1 MYTISL
7 SLSKKGGS
15 LLQIMTSSYSILFYV
30 PSNKRISNI
39 DAPSVLAGK
48 ALHIY
53 PVIRLSVPEVPVLGS
68 QGYLP
73 GIELVLPL
81 STPPMKGRYLSLPRS
96 RNSSSLYLF
105 LRILYIHKLL
115 RRESSVGPLGVGLA
129 AARRGSGTIRIAWKG
144 RYSAKRHQDWI
155 HFARSYPAHMPS
167 PPSPSYNLKQVRSR
181 DCFSVDWRRDG
192 K

>member
-1 MYTISL
+1 
-7 SLSKKGGS
+7 
-15 LLQIMTSSYSILFYV
+15 MTSSYSILFYV
-30 PSNKRISNI
+30 PSNKRRSNI
-39 DAPSVLAGK
+39 DAPSVLVGK

-105 LRILYIHKLL
+105 LRILYIHKSL
-115 RRESSVGPLGVGLA
+115 RRERVQSDHSGWVWQLPGVVVERSGQPGKA
-129 AARRGSGTIRIAWKG
+129 AIAPSATRIGSTSRVHIPRICRRRRRRLTI
-144 RYSAKRHQDWI
+144 
-155 HFARSYPAHMPS
+155 
-167 PPSPSYNLKQVRSR
+167 
-181 DCFSVDWRRDG
+181 
-192 K
+192 